1 MPIPVPRNCC
11 SSPYRLF
18 FSFPTA
24 CQCCWPKPKLN
35 AFVPSLFS
43 LTLIE
48 FCEFHLPLSPASTVY
63 AFSFIQCVVTVPPVR
78 VAATNV
84 FLQLF
89 YLLALWPLIR
99 LAAGATFI
107 WLNLLWT
114 ITKTVENC
122 CPRRGEG
129 RERERDVRQVRLASC
144 PLILQSYRNC
154 AHLHHMV
161 NGTSF
166 PRKMA
171 YISRPARPVRY
182 GTARLGLPFCQAT
195 VKLSCF
201 ASNPLLLIF
210 N

>member
-1 MPIPVPRNCC
+1 MCCYSSSCSCCCYERFLTAFLFVGPLATHPTGSWCHFYMAEFIMDNNKNC
-11 SSPYRLF
+11 RKLL
-18 FSFPTA
+18 PT
-24 CQCCWPKPKLN
+24 
-35 AFVPSLFS
+35 
-43 LTLIE
+43 T
-48 FCEFHLPLSPASTVY
+48 
-63 AFSFIQCVVTVPPVR
+63 
-78 VAATNV
+78 
-84 FLQLF
+84 
-89 YLLALWPLIR
+89 
-99 LAAGATFI
+99 
-107 WLNLLWT
+107 
-114 ITKTVENC
+114 
-122 CPRRGEG
+122 RR

-171 YISRPARPVRY
+171 YISRPARPVWY